1 LAACVP
7 LTQDAWG
14 RSCRGQQEGAGERIC
29 PAEAKCN
36 WFSQTRASPDHSFPE
51 RQHKGMPSSHV
62 TLEIHPITA
71 PEYI

>member
-1 LAACVP
+1 LATCVP
-7 LTQDAWG
+7 LTQDARG

-36 WFSQTRASPDHSFPE
+36 WFRQTRASPE

-62 TLEIHPITA
+62 TLEVHPITA
-71 PEYI
+71 PECI